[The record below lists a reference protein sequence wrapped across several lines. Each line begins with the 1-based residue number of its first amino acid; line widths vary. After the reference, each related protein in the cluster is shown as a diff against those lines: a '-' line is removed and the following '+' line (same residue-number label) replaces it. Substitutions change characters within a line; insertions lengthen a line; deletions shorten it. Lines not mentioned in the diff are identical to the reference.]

1 MHMCSTVLSVC
12 KVYLIDKNRPKEVAL
27 PKKNKKT
34 LNDRS
39 WIIKG
44 NRIVNIGSTKLGLI
58 TSKLSK

>member
-12 KVYLIDKNRPKEVAL
+12 KVYLIDKNCPKEVAL

-44 NRIVNIGSTKLGLI
+44 NRIANIGSTKLGLI

>member
-1 MHMCSTVLSVC
+1 MCSTVLSVC

-39 WIIKG
+39 
-44 NRIVNIGSTKLGLI
+44 
-58 TSKLSK
+58 